1 MGPDQGKRHLTAGRG
16 RIIGNARLVPRFLS
30 AGRNATGYDHV
41 RCRSGGARQG
51 DAIVGDPIAAMEQ
64 LYRLDQVKPARSA
77 TRTTRPA
84 ASSAA
89 SGKITVKQFN
99 DVLAQASP
107 PDAAFTSEA
116 FSLGSR
122 WEQFPSPAPRASS
135 VAQLAHSVLPCRLRW
150 GRAWHLENGL

>member
-1 MGPDQGKRHLTAGRG
+1 
-16 RIIGNARLVPRFLS
+16 
-30 AGRNATGYDHV
+30 
-41 RCRSGGARQG
+41 
-51 DAIVGDPIAAMEQ
+51 MEQ

-116 FSLGSR
+116 FSLGSW